1 MRKQK
6 VGVVQQAIIDLKK
19 LEAESASALDI
30 VTRTIDNLSNTNN
43 KIDDKVAE
51 IETLSAGLA
60 DAAKN
65 MQDIKKKNSSIISKF
80 QSLIS

>member
-1 MRKQK
+1 MREQK
-6 VGVVQQAIIDLKK
+6 VGVVQQAIIELKK

-51 IETLSAGLA
+51 IETLSSGLA